1 MSLRRPKMA
10 DPLPTIRNLVANGEF
25 DFVSHALARLQQRQV
40 TVPEVVYVLEH
51 GFHERRKDQFKEEY
65 GEWVYAIRGK
75 TLDARKLRVA
85 VAVNIAGALVITV
98 IDLDK

>member
-1 MSLRRPKMA
+1 MSSRRPKIV
-10 DPLPTIRNLVANGEF
+10 DPLPVIRELVANGEF
-25 DFVSHALARLQQRQV
+25 DFVSHALERLQQRQV

-51 GFHERRKDQFKEEY
+51 GFHERRKDQFREEF

-75 TLDARKLRVA
+75 TLDARKLRIA
-85 VAVNIAGALVITV
+85 VAINVDGALVITV